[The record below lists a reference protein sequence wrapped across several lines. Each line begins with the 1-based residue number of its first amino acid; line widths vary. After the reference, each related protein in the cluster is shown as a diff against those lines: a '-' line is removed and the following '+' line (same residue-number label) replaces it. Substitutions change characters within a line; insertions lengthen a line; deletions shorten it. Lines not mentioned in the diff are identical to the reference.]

1 MINELLK
8 TVDGTNFQIQV
19 WSEISKIPFGKTRT
33 YKEIAVSIGKPNS
46 ARAVANACGKNPYPI
61 DIPCHRVIRS
71 DGNIGGYS
79 GDGGIKKKMQLLKS
93 ENFKF

>member
-1 MINELLK
+1 MKNKLLK
-8 TVDGTNFQIQV
+8 NIEGTNFQIQV
-19 WSEISKIPFGKTRT
+19 WSEISKIPFGKTKT

-46 ARAVANACGKNPYPI
+46 ARAVANACGKNPYPV
-61 DIPCHRVIRS
+61 DIPCHRVVRS

-79 GDGGIKKKMQLLKS
+79 GVGGQKKKIELLKA